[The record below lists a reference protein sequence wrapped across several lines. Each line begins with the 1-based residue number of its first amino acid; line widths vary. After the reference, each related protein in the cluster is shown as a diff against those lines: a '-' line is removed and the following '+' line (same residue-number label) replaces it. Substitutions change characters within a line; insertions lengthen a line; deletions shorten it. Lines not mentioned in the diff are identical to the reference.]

1 MKRCGREFKYE
12 MQHLMIL
19 RSEPTDCIISMKG
32 VRSVLV
38 TSNSLVILVD
48 VHPR

>member
-1 MKRCGREFKYE
+1 
-12 MQHLMIL
+12 
-19 RSEPTDCIISMKG
+19 MKG

-48 VHPR
+48 VHPQMGLAGEGRGHVSPGRVDRVLQRAE